1 MTEKNRKK
9 LRKWIFPVGIFILL
23 FLTETIIGSVAALT
37 YLYLDGKKGIE
48 RIEKYTVNYSM
59 TMAEAFA
66 RVAELSYKTKNYS
79 SLKTLFHEKIEENTI
94 DEAFFILGDGKLI
107 VHSNTT
113 TEKSLM
119 GNIANDEMS
128 YNLEMIL
135 LPVTKKSTELF
146 LSDYNIIDK
155 QVPFSRQERESLH
168 KYYYRGINSSGWL
181 FTKGV
186 FINGNPVGAVNFI
199 ISKERI
205 FGSIKESI
213 AKGKVMLTAVVLS
226 ALCVSILISIIV
238 MFRYRTIQKRA
249 GEFASAEVPAAR
261 RLKTAHTAA
270 LTPAQNDEVIPA
282 AEVYYAD
289 DDLDGIPDEPFDEM
303 IIEEEPELFTF
314 SAVEDEPLPELPS
327 RMSAGDDE
335 YVTIELLG
343 EIDEEAPA
351 KPELALTEEGRVYI
365 APVINIETIRKAK
378 RKEIRDAIP
387 VHGRGQDVFYKS

>member
-1 MTEKNRKK
+1 MTEKKRKK
-9 LRKWIFPVGIFILL
+9 LRKWIFPAGIFILL
-23 FLTETIIGSVAALT
+23 FLTETIIGSGAALT

-113 TEKSLM
+113 TEKNLM

-128 YNLEMIL
+128 YNLDMIL
-135 LPVTKKSTELF
+135 QPVTKRSSELF

-155 QVPFSRQERESLH
+155 QVPFSRKEREPLQ
-168 KYYYRGINSSGWL
+168 KYYYSGINSSGWL

-186 FINGNPVGAVNFI
+186 FVNGKPVGAVNFI
-199 ISKERI
+199 ISKERM

-213 AKGKVMLTAVVLS
+213 ARGRLMITAVILS
-226 ALCVSILISIIV
+226 AFCVSLLISVIV
-238 MFRYRTIQKRA
+238 MFRYRTIQRRA
-249 GEFASAEVPAAR
+249 GEFASPEAPAEIKLPAAGR
-261 RLKTAHTAA
+261 AVSTPLHT
-270 LTPAQNDEVIPA
+270 DEVIPA
-282 AEVYYAD
+282 SEVYFAD
-289 DDLDGIPDEPFDEM
+289 DDLDGIPDEPFDET
-303 IIEEEPELFTF
+303 IIEEEPELFTL
-314 SAVEDEPLPELPS
+314 SSIDEEPLPELRS
-327 RMSAGDDE
+327 HVAADNEE

-343 EIDEEAPA
+343 EIDEEIQA
-351 KPELALTEEGRVYI
+351 KPELDLQEGGRVYI
-365 APVINIETIRKAK
+365 APVISIDAIRKAK

-387 VHGRGQDVFYKS
+387 VHGRG

>member
-9 LRKWIFPVGIFILL
+9 LRKWIFPIGIFMLL
-23 FLTETIIGSVAALT
+23 FLTETIIGTGAALT

-113 TEKSLM
+113 TEKNLM

-128 YNLEMIL
+128 YNLDMIL
-135 LPVTKKSTELF
+135 QPVTRNSSELF

-155 QVPFSRQERESLH
+155 QVPFSRKEREPIQ
-168 KYYYRGINSSGWL
+168 KYYYTGINASGWL

-186 FINGNPVGAVNFI
+186 FVNGKPVGAVNFI
-199 ISKERI
+199 ISKDRI

-213 AKGKVMLTAVVLS
+213 ARGKIMLTAVVLS
-226 ALCVSILISIIV
+226 SLCVSMLISIIV
-238 MFRYRTIQKRA
+238 MFRYRSIQRRA
-249 GEFASAEVPAAR
+249 GESVTLEAPAEKRKPSARTAIVTALPA
-261 RLKTAHTAA
+261 
-270 LTPAQNDEVIPA
+270 DEVIPA
-282 AEVYYAD
+282 SEVYYAD
-289 DDLDGIPDEPFDEM
+289 DDLDGIPDEPFDER
-303 IIEEEPELFTF
+303 IIEEEPGLFTL
-314 SAVEDEPLPELPS
+314 SAIDEEPLPELTS
-327 RMSAGDDE
+327 RSAAGDDE

-343 EIDEEAPA
+343 DIDEEIPA
-351 KPELALTEEGRVYI
+351 KPELNLMEGGRVYI
-365 APVINIETIRKAK
+365 APVISIDAIRKAR

-387 VHGRGQDVFYKS
+387 VHGRG

>member
-1 MTEKNRKK
+1 MTEKKKKK
-9 LRKWIFPVGIFILL
+9 LRKWIFPAGIFILL
-23 FLTETIIGSVAALT
+23 FLTETIIGSGAALT

-113 TEKSLM
+113 TEKNLM

-128 YNLEMIL
+128 YNLDMIL
-135 LPVTKKSTELF
+135 QPVTKRSSELF

-155 QVPFSRQERESLH
+155 QVPFSRKEREPLQ
-168 KYYYRGINSSGWL
+168 KYYYSGINSSGWL

-186 FINGNPVGAVNFI
+186 FVNGKPVGAVNFI
-199 ISKERI
+199 ISKERM

-213 AKGKVMLTAVVLS
+213 ARGRVMITAVILS
-226 ALCVSILISIIV
+226 AFCVSLLISVIV
-238 MFRYRTIQKRA
+238 MFRYRTIQRRA
-249 GEFASAEVPAAR
+249 GEFASPEAPAEKKLPAAGR
-261 RLKTAHTAA
+261 AVSTPLHT
-270 LTPAQNDEVIPA
+270 DEVIPA
-282 AEVYYAD
+282 SEVYFAA

-303 IIEEEPELFTF
+303 IIEEEPELFTL
-314 SAVEDEPLPELPS
+314 SSIDEEPLPELRS
-327 RMSAGDDE
+327 HVAADNEE

-343 EIDEEAPA
+343 EIDEEIQA
-351 KPELALTEEGRVYI
+351 KPELDLQEGGRVYI
-365 APVINIETIRKAK
+365 APVISIDAIRKAK

-387 VHGRGQDVFYKS
+387 VHGRG

>member
-9 LRKWIFPVGIFILL
+9 LRKWIFPAGIFMLL
-23 FLTETIIGSVAALT
+23 FLTETIIGTGAALT

-113 TEKSLM
+113 TEKNLM

-128 YNLEMIL
+128 YNLDMIL
-135 LPVTKKSTELF
+135 QPVTRNSTELF

-155 QVPFSRQERESLH
+155 QVPFSRKERETIQ
-168 KYYYRGINSSGWL
+168 KYYYKGINASGWL

-186 FINGNPVGAVNFI
+186 FINGKPVGAVNFI

-205 FGSIKESI
+205 FGSIIESI
-213 AKGKVMLTAVVLS
+213 ARGKIMLAAVVLS
-226 ALCVSILISIIV
+226 SLCVSLLISVIV
-238 MFRYRTIQKRA
+238 MFRYRSIQRRA
-249 GEFASAEVPAAR
+249 GETASLEAPAERKLHSARTATVPA
-261 RLKTAHTAA
+261 LHT
-270 LTPAQNDEVIPA
+270 DEVIPA
-282 AEVYYAD
+282 SELYFAD
-289 DDLDGIPDEPFDEM
+289 DDLDGIPDEPFDER
-303 IIEEEPELFTF
+303 IIEEEPELFPL
-314 SAVEDEPLPELPS
+314 SAIDEEPLPELTS
-327 RMSAGDDE
+327 RSAEGNDE

-343 EIDEEAPA
+343 DIDEEIPA
-351 KPELALTEEGRVYI
+351 KPELNLMEGGRVYI
-365 APVINIETIRKAK
+365 APVISIDAIRKAK

-387 VHGRGQDVFYKS
+387 VHGRG

>member
-9 LRKWIFPVGIFILL
+9 LRKWIFPIGIFILL

-113 TEKSLM
+113 TEKNLM

-128 YNLEMIL
+128 YNLDMIL

-146 LSDYNIIDK
+146 LSDYNIIDT

-168 KYYYRGINSSGWL
+168 KYYYAGINSSGWL

-205 FGSIKESI
+205 FGLNKRIDS
-213 AKGKVMLTAVVLS
+213 KG
-226 ALCVSILISIIV
+226 
-238 MFRYRTIQKRA
+238 
-249 GEFASAEVPAAR
+249 
-261 RLKTAHTAA
+261 
-270 LTPAQNDEVIPA
+270 
-282 AEVYYAD
+282 
-289 DDLDGIPDEPFDEM
+289 
-303 IIEEEPELFTF
+303 
-314 SAVEDEPLPELPS
+314 
-327 RMSAGDDE
+327 
-335 YVTIELLG
+335 
-343 EIDEEAPA
+343 
-351 KPELALTEEGRVYI
+351 
-365 APVINIETIRKAK
+365 
-378 RKEIRDAIP
+378 
-387 VHGRGQDVFYKS
+387 

>member
-9 LRKWIFPVGIFILL
+9 LRKWIFPAGIFMLL
-23 FLTETIIGSVAALT
+23 FLTETIIGTGAALT

-113 TEKSLM
+113 TEKNLM

-128 YNLEMIL
+128 YNLDMIL
-135 LPVTKKSTELF
+135 QPVTRNSTELF

-155 QVPFSRQERESLH
+155 QVPFSRKEREPIQ
-168 KYYYRGINSSGWL
+168 KYYYKGINASGWL

-186 FINGNPVGAVNFI
+186 FINGKPVGAVNFI

-205 FGSIKESI
+205 FGSIIESI
-213 AKGKVMLTAVVLS
+213 ARGKIMLAAVVLS
-226 ALCVSILISIIV
+226 SLCVSLLISVIV
-238 MFRYRTIQKRA
+238 MFRYRSIQRRA
-249 GEFASAEVPAAR
+249 GETASLEAPAERKLHSAR
-261 RLKTAHTAA
+261 TAA
-270 LTPAQNDEVIPA
+270 VPVLHTDEVIPA
-282 AEVYYAD
+282 SELYFAD
-289 DDLDGIPDEPFDEM
+289 DDLDGIPDEPFDER
-303 IIEEEPELFTF
+303 IIEEEPGLFTL
-314 SAVEDEPLPELPS
+314 SAIDEEPLPELTS
-327 RMSAGDDE
+327 RSAEGNDE

-343 EIDEEAPA
+343 DIDEEIPA
-351 KPELALTEEGRVYI
+351 KPELNLMEGGRVYI
-365 APVINIETIRKAK
+365 APVISIDAIRKAK

-387 VHGRGQDVFYKS
+387 VHGRG

>member
-9 LRKWIFPVGIFILL
+9 LRKWIFPAGIFILL
-23 FLTETIIGSVAALT
+23 FLTETIIGSGAALA

-113 TEKSLM
+113 TEKNLM

-135 LPVTKKSTELF
+135 QPVTKRNTELF

-155 QVPFSRQERESLH
+155 QVPFSRTEREPLQ
-168 KYYYRGINSSGWL
+168 KYCYSGINSSGWL

-186 FINGNPVGAVNFI
+186 FINGKPVGAVNFI

-213 AKGKVMLTAVVLS
+213 ARGRIMITAVILS
-226 ALCVSILISIIV
+226 AFCVSLLISVIV
-238 MFRYRTIQKRA
+238 MFRYRAIQSRA
-249 GEFASAEVPAAR
+249 GEFALPEAPAEIKLPASGMVVSIP
-261 RLKTAHTAA
+261 LHT
-270 LTPAQNDEVIPA
+270 DEVIPA
-282 AEVYYAD
+282 SEVYFAD
-289 DDLDGIPDEPFDEM
+289 DDLDGIPEEPFDEM
-303 IIEEEPELFTF
+303 IIEEEPPLFTL
-314 SAVEDEPLPELPS
+314 SAIDEEILPELTS
-327 RMSAGDDE
+327 HVAADNEE

-343 EIDEEAPA
+343 EIDEEIPA
-351 KPELALTEEGRVYI
+351 KPELDLQEGGRVYI
-365 APVINIETIRKAK
+365 APVISIDAIRKAK

-387 VHGRGQDVFYKS
+387 VHGRG